1 MEIDLS
7 NRQDVDGRLDER
19 FQELRNLEH
28 LDLRGT
34 DTSGNIGVLRHN
46 MELRYLNFNN
56 TRVSGYLE
64 DLRNFTELWYVNL
77 ANTAVRGNIAAFEN
91 SKELRFLNLHSTKV
105 FGYIAALQDT
115 TQLKDFENFDVSN
128 TKITCPQEGPL
139 RAVLLKLGF
148 TESQLKDLHE
158 MDGLQLRWTLSCCK
172 FFFFHLY

>member
-1 MEIDLS
+1 VVKIDLS
-7 NRQDVDGRLDER
+7 NRKDVNGYLDKRR
-19 FQELRNLEH
+19 FQQLKNLE
-28 LDLRGT
+28 LLNLEN
-34 DTSGNIGVLRHN
+34 TSTFGGIGVLRHN
-46 MELRYLNFNN
+46 MELRYLNLNN
-56 TRVSGYLE
+56 TRVSGYLD
-64 DLRNFTELWYVNL
+64 DLGNFTELRYVNL

-158 MDGLQLRWTLSCCK
+158 MDGLELRWTLS
-172 FFFFHLY
+172 